1 MGKRARGFA
10 GGGGGGGGGGGL
22 GAAARFAAKK
32 DTRRVHAQVARSQAR
47 AATKH
52 AEVAA
57 ANHDALWQREE
68 AAIYRRRWRERAARR
83 REMLAAM
90 RGGSEAERRDRFHA
104 LYGQHVPAY
113 ERCLYHAYRAWDRA
127 RRAALAPG
135 AHPWARSVAEHAG
148 DSWVVC
154 ACVAVM
160 AAGAGGLALLLLL
173 EAALWM
179 LSGLLALLLLAL
191 RHAAALCILAAAW
204 AADRYGLP
212 GMVARGVH
220 TAHVWCS
227 FLSHATQRRRI
238 AESQTMCIICFD
250 DFADA
255 QEEERGGL
263 CMGATAP
270 AQDGDEAARAGHDA
284 AMERKRTL
292 ACGHTFH
299 AECIGPWIELRHTCP
314 LCQTP
319 A

>member
-10 GGGGGGGGGGGL
+10 SGGGGGGAT
-22 GAAARFAAKK
+22 AAARFAAKK

-83 REMLAAM
+83 REMLVAM
-90 RGGSEAERRDRFHA
+90 RGGSEAERRDRFHS

-127 RRAALAPG
+127 RGAALAPG

-154 ACVAVM
+154 ACVAVI

-173 EAALWM
+173 EA

-191 RHAAALCILAAAW
+191 QHAAALCVLTAAW

-212 GMVARGVH
+212 GMAARGVH
-220 TAHVWCS
+220 TAHVY
-227 FLSHATQRRRI
+227 LSHAMQRRRI

-250 DFADA
+250 DFADG

-263 CMGATAP
+263 GATAP
-270 AQDGDEAARAGHDA
+270 GQDGDEAARAGHDA